1 MATVNLALTVELNN
15 DLSEETLASLT
26 SALIIELSKESSK
39 ALKKAIVEQGIHDG
53 TTGWVNIKPKE
64 ESEAEKLEAK
74 AALEALADT
83 YEKRAETSNS
93 TIHAILTGALDF
105 DEPTDVHIEAG
116 IAEGFKAAAAAA
128 REAAAKI

>member
-15 DLSEETLASLT
+15 DLSEETLAALT
-26 SALIIELSKESSK
+26 SALIVELSKESGK
-39 ALKKAIVEQGIHDG
+39 ALKKAIAEQGIHDG

-64 ESEAEKLEAK
+64 ESEAGKLEAK
-74 AALEALADT
+74 AALEALAVT
-83 YEKRAETSNS
+83 YEKRATTSDS
-93 TIHAILTGALDF
+93 TILATLTGESST

-116 IAEGFKAAAAAA
+116 IAEGFKAAAAYA